1 MTISF
6 KFQEIIVK
14 LEKIIKQ
21 IDKYLIE
28 IEKLEESTNGKR
40 K

>member
-6 KFQEIIVK
+6 KFQELIIQI
-14 LEKIIKQ
+14 EKIIKKM
-21 IDKYLIE
+21 DKYLIE
-28 IEKLEESTNGKR
+28 IEKMEANINGKR